1 MPIIAQTVT
10 RAWTTSAD
18 PQRAL
23 ARRTAQWRDLLHPAR
38 SADRHRELE
47 ASLQYSSP
55 ACLDRLPGAGPRG
68 VRARARRMAGCA
80 TATGF
85 VGHAPAG
92 GTANPKLTFQAD
104 HSVGAGQFR
113 KPRPASKRARA
124 RL

>member
-68 VRARARRMAGCA
+68 VRARARRVAGCA
-80 TATGF
+80 TATRF
-85 VGHAPAG
+85 AGHASAG
-92 GTANPKLTFQAD
+92 GTANSKLTFQAD
-104 HSVGAGQFR
+104 HSVGAGQYSTTRIGSRSFWG
-113 KPRPASKRARA
+113 
-124 RL
+124 